1 MNHTLTLFKPRIWSF
16 RNPLILKPKKGRTLK
31 MCFFGFIGLCVWG
44 GILAASLRIL
54 HYFKSIHEL
63 GDLIGLKLLSMIL
76 ITVFSLMIFSSI
88 ITCLAKLYL
97 SKDLSLVHSMP
108 VASFKIFFTRW
119 VESTFDSSWMVLIY
133 TLPVMLAYGIIY
145 ETGIPFYLMIPL
157 SLIPLSFIASGISA
171 FMVMLGVVIIPANRL
186 RSIFV
191 FLGLALFLV
200 LYLAFRLMRPERLVD
215 PEVFATALIYLKAL
229 RSPAPPYL
237 PSTWAFD
244 SLRLC
249 LLNQTGTSFFH
260 LAIAWSFASFLGFLN
275 ILFADTVYFR
285 GISKS
290 QTAPA
295 RFIRNRPMNY
305 RGLGF
310 LSGTVRAFVI
320 KEIKSFYR
328 DQTQWSQL
336 FLIAALFFIYIY
348 NFKVLPL
355 EKSPIRTI
363 YLQNLLSFLNLGLAA
378 FVLTAVTVR
387 FAFPAVSIEG
397 EAFWL
402 VQSAPITY
410 KHYLWIK
417 FFIYYL
423 PLLLLSESI
432 IVVTNLL
439 LNVTPF
445 MMILSTITIFFLV
458 PGIVAMGIGLGA
470 AFPDF
475 RSENPVQSATG
486 FGGLLFMILC
496 VGFVGLVIILEAG
509 PVYQLF
515 MADMNNRDLTA
526 LNWIWTIGS
535 FALVFIICVFA
546 VIIPMKYGEKQ
557 LSQMEA

>member
-1 MNHTLTLFKPRIWSF
+1 MNHTLTLFKPRIWSI

-31 MCFFGFIGLCVWG
+31 MCLFGFIGLCVWG
-44 GILAASLRIL
+44 GIFVASLRIL

-63 GDLIGLKLLSMIL
+63 GELIGLKLLSMIL

-88 ITCLAKLYL
+88 ITCLSKLYL

-133 TLPVMLAYGIIY
+133 ALPMMLAYGIVY
-145 ETGIPFYLMIPL
+145 GAGIPFYLMIPL

-249 LLNQTGTSFFH
+249 LLNQTGAGFFH
-260 LAIAWSFASFLGFLN
+260 LAMAWSFASFLGLLN
-275 ILFADTVYFR
+275 ILFADAVYFR

-295 RFIRNRPMNY
+295 RFIRNKPLNY
-305 RGLGF
+305 RGFGF

-355 EKSPIRTI
+355 EKAPIKTI

-410 KHYLWIK
+410 KNYLWIK

-475 RSENPVQSATG
+475 RSENPTQSATG

-515 MADMNNRDLTA
+515 MADMNNRDLTM

-535 FALVFIICVFA
+535 FALVFILCVFA

>member
-1 MNHTLTLFKPRIWSF
+1 MNHTLTLFKPRIWSI

-31 MCFFGFIGLCVWG
+31 MCLFGFIGLCVWG
-44 GILAASLRIL
+44 GIFVASLRIL

-88 ITCLAKLYL
+88 ITCLSKLYL

-119 VESTFDSSWMVLIY
+119 VESTIDSSWMVLIY
-133 TLPVMLAYGIIY
+133 ALPVMLAYGIVY
-145 ETGIPFYLMIPL
+145 GTGIPFYLMIPL
-157 SLIPLSFIASGISA
+157 SLIPLSFSASGISA

-348 NFKVLPL
+348 NFKVLTL

>member
-1 MNHTLTLFKPRIWSF
+1 MNHTLTLFKPRLWSIGN
-16 RNPLILKPKKGRTLK
+16 RVRRKSKKGRALSV
-31 MCFFGFIGLCVWG
+31 CLFGFIGLCVWG
-44 GILAASLRIL
+44 GIFAASLRIL
-54 HYFKSIHEL
+54 NYFNSIEEL
-63 GDLIGLKLLSMIL
+63 GELISLKLLSMIL

-88 ITCLAKLYL
+88 ITCLSKLYL

-108 VASFKIFFTRW
+108 VASFEIFFIRW

-133 TLPVMLAYGIIY
+133 TLPVMLAYGIVY
-145 ETGIPFYLMIPL
+145 EIGPSFYLMIPL
-157 SLIPLSFIASGISA
+157 SFIPLSFIASGISA
-171 FMVMLGVVIIPANRL
+171 LMIMFGVIIIPANRL

-200 LYLAFRLMRPERLVD
+200 LYLAVRLMRPERLVN

-229 RSPAPPYL
+229 KSPAPAYL
-237 PSTWAFD
+237 PSTWVFD
-244 SLRLC
+244 TLRLC
-249 LLNQTGTSFFH
+249 LMKQTGAGLFH
-260 LAIAWSFASFLGFLN
+260 LTLAWSFTIFLGFLN
-275 ILFADTVYFR
+275 LLFADAVYFR
-285 GISKS
+285 GISRS
-290 QTAPA
+290 QTAPS
-295 RFIRNRPMNY
+295 RFLRNSSPNY
-305 RGLGF
+305 RGFGF

-320 KEIKSFYR
+320 KELKSFYR

-355 EKSPIRTI
+355 EKVPIKTI

-410 KHYLWIK
+410 RNYLWIK

-423 PLLLLSESI
+423 PLLFLSVSI
-432 IVVTNLL
+432 IIITNIL
-439 LNVTPF
+439 LNASPF
-445 MMILSTITIFFLV
+445 MMVLSAATIFFLV

-475 RSENPVQSATG
+475 RSENPTQSATG

-496 VGFVGLVIILEAG
+496 VGFVGVVIILEAG

-515 MADMNNRDLTA
+515 MADMLGRDLTPW
-526 LNWIWTIGS
+526 NWIWVVGS
-535 FALVFIICVFA
+535 FTLVFIICALA
-546 VIIPMKYGEKQ
+546 VIIPMKYGEKN
-557 LSQMEA
+557 LSRIEA

>member
-1 MNHTLTLFKPRIWSF
+1 MNHTLTLFKPRLWSIGN
-16 RNPLILKPKKGRTLK
+16 RVRRRSKKGRALSV
-31 MCFFGFIGLCVWG
+31 CLFGFIGLCVWG
-44 GILAASLRIL
+44 GIFVAALRIL
-54 HYFKSIHEL
+54 NYFNSIEEL
-63 GDLIGLKLLSMIL
+63 GELISLKLLSMIL

-88 ITCLAKLYL
+88 ITCLSKLYL

-133 TLPVMLAYGIIY
+133 TLPVMLAYGIVY
-145 ETGIPFYLMIPL
+145 EIGPSFYLMIPL
-157 SLIPLSFIASGISA
+157 SFVPLSFIASGISA
-171 FMVMLGVVIIPANRL
+171 LMIMFGVIIIPANRL

-200 LYLAFRLMRPERLVD
+200 LYLAVRLMRPERLVN
-215 PEVFATALIYLKAL
+215 PEVFATALIYLKSL
-229 RSPAPPYL
+229 KSPAPAYL
-237 PSTWAFD
+237 PSTWVFD
-244 SLRLC
+244 TLRLF
-249 LLNQTGTSFFH
+249 LMKQTGAGLFH
-260 LAIAWSFASFLGFLN
+260 LSIVWSFAAFLGFINL
-275 ILFADTVYFR
+275 LFADAVYFK
-285 GISKS
+285 GISRS
-290 QTAPA
+290 QTAPP
-295 RFIRNRPMNY
+295 RFLRNSSLIY
-305 RGLGF
+305 RGFGF
-310 LSGTVRAFVI
+310 LPGTVRAFVI

-355 EKSPIRTI
+355 DKVPIKTI

-410 KHYLWIK
+410 KNYLWIK

-423 PLLLLSESI
+423 PLLFLSVSI
-432 IVVTNLL
+432 IIVTNIL
-439 LNVTPF
+439 LNATPF
-445 MMILSTITIFFLV
+445 MMILSAATIFFLV

-475 RSENPVQSATG
+475 RSENPTQSATG

-496 VGFVGLVIILEAG
+496 VGFVGVVIILEAG

-515 MADMNNRDLTA
+515 MAEMLGRDLTPW
-526 LNWIWTIGS
+526 NWIWVIGS
-535 FALVFIICVFA
+535 FTLVFIICAMA
-546 VIIPMKYGEKQ
+546 VIIPMKYGEKH
-557 LSQMEA
+557 LSRIES

>member
-1 MNHTLTLFKPRIWSF
+1 MNHTLTLFKPRIWSI
-16 RNPLILKPKKGRTLK
+16 RNPLILTPKKGRTLK
-31 MCFFGFIGLCVWG
+31 MCLFGFIGLCVWG
-44 GILAASLRIL
+44 GIFVASLRIL
-54 HYFKSIHEL
+54 HYFKGIHEL
-63 GDLIGLKLLSMIL
+63 GELIGLKLLSMIL

-88 ITCLAKLYL
+88 ITCLSKLYL

-133 TLPVMLAYGIIY
+133 TLPVMLAYGIVY
-145 ETGIPFYLMIPL
+145 GAGIPFYLMIPL
-157 SLIPLSFIASGISA
+157 SLIPLSFIASGISV

-249 LLNQTGTSFFH
+249 LLNQTGTGFFH
-260 LAIAWSFASFLGFLN
+260 LTIAWSFASFLGFLN
-275 ILFADTVYFR
+275 ILFADAVYFR

-295 RFIRNRPMNY
+295 RFGRNRPLNY
-305 RGLGF
+305 RGFGF

-355 EKSPIRTI
+355 EKAPIKTI

-410 KHYLWIK
+410 KNYLWIK

-475 RSENPVQSATG
+475 RSENPTQSATG

-557 LSQMEA
+557 LAQMEA

>member
-1 MNHTLTLFKPRIWSF
+1 MNHILTLFKPRIWSI
-16 RNPLILKPKKGRTLK
+16 RNPLILKPKKSRTLK
-31 MCFFGFIGLCVWG
+31 MSVFGFIGLCVWG
-44 GILAASLRIL
+44 GIFVASLRIL
-54 HYFKSIHEL
+54 YYFKSIHEL

-88 ITCLAKLYL
+88 ITCLSKLFL

-108 VASFKIFFTRW
+108 IASFKIFFTRW

-133 TLPVMLAYGIIY
+133 TLPVMLAYGIVY
-145 ETGIPFYLMIPL
+145 NTGVLFYLMIPM

-171 FMVMLGVVIIPANRL
+171 FMVMVGVIIIPANRL

-191 FLGLALFLV
+191 FFGLVLFLI

-249 LLNQTGTSFFH
+249 LVNQTGASFFH
-260 LAIAWSFASFLGFLN
+260 LTMAWSFASFLGFFN
-275 ILFADTVYFR
+275 ILFADAVYFR

-295 RFIRNRPMNY
+295 RFIRNKSLNY
-305 RGLGF
+305 RGFGF
-310 LSGTVRAFVI
+310 LSGTVRAFVF

-355 EKSPIRTI
+355 EKAPIKTI

-387 FAFPAVSIEG
+387 FAFPAVSAEG

-402 VQSAPITY
+402 VQSAPITI
-410 KHYLWIK
+410 KNYLWIK

-423 PLLLLSESI
+423 PLLPLSVSI
-432 IVVTNLL
+432 IFVTNLL

-445 MMILSTITIFFLV
+445 MMMLSTITIFFLV

-475 RSENPVQSATG
+475 RSENPTQAATG

-496 VGFVGLVIILEAG
+496 VGFVGAVIILEAG
-509 PVYQLF
+509 PVYQIF
-515 MADMNNRDLTA
+515 MADIKNRELTVF
-526 LNWIWTIGS
+526 NWLWTIGS
-535 FALVFIICVFA
+535 FAIVFIICMIA
-546 VIIPMKYGEKQ
+546 VIVPMTYGEKQ
-557 LSQMEA
+557 LSQMEV